1 MNYKDYFN
9 KLEKDSNYKETEQKL
24 NVILDLADDILRLRL
39 EKGWS
44 QSELAAR
51 AGTKQANISR
61 LESGLGNPSISF
73 LQKVAKALNTSIS
86 ISFENIASSKI
97 VAMTDA
103 KSQSIY
109 VPNWPTGKN
118 AKYYSSSSTSEKL

>member
-1 MNYKDYFN
+1 MNYKDYFK
-9 KLEKDSNYKETEQKL
+9 KLEEDPAYQDAESELKI
-24 NVILDLADDILRLRL
+24 ILDLADDILRLRM

-44 QSELAAR
+44 QAELAER

-61 LESGLGNPSISF
+61 LESGLSNPSVNF
-73 LQKVAKALNTSIS
+73 LQKVAKALDTSIS

-97 VAMTDA
+97 VAKTDA

-109 VPNWPTGKN
+109 VPNWPTEKN